1 MKKLITLLC
10 TALVLSLSA
19 CQHDDIWDMM
29 NDHEQR
35 LEKLEEQCRELN
47 SNIEAMQVIL
57 QAVKQNDYVTE
68 VVKIVEGGVEVGYS
82 ITFSKSGTITIFH
95 GKECD
100 APIIGIKKDNDGSYY
115 WTSNGEWLT
124 DEEGNKISATVADSE
139 GDYIT
144 PQFKVIDG
152 VWYVSYDNGSSWSNL
167 SKQMN
172 DKYSFFKSITQ
183 NESSVTFVLADGTKF
198 TLPKYSET
206 DSTNKYATKFTD
218 AEDELVAKVRDNI
231 DAETVVFLL
240 MSDTHASNDAT
251 YEQSVLARK
260 LAERIGADAIV
271 HLGDMIDENPKSGTD
286 GSLDRLMRYM
296 EGTAASNIPFLHAIG
311 HHEKYGSVIYPANEA
326 DFRYYLTN
334 NLVAGITV
342 RGYDK
347 HLHTV
352 RDVSN
357 VFNYYVDF
365 DFQHLRCIF
374 VDSVYMRWGMDEH
387 TISWIKDTI
396 NNTPEDYKIMFFS
409 HVSPVA
415 KANFKNELVNEEP
428 LQNMLNECLASGHT
442 ILGWAHGHTHADNV
456 VYCDEVDFPVIGTAC
471 SINEGDSKGANSPKY
486 DQNLVFYSDRTAGT
500 LNQYLV
506 DVLCIN
512 PSTGMLKYFR
522 FGAGKDRIVDALNP
536 EPSVGES
543 VYIETAIGGI
553 AGATGVQ
560 NNANIRSR
568 SVYFTAKEANLVYS
582 VSGEW
587 YLYAYSGD
595 KYVGILQ
602 EDGTFGFTSET
613 SNDRT
618 VGPGEKIDLRSFNE
632 NYKFRVCG
640 YPDASNS
647 EKKVTASTKDMWSF
661 YLL

>member
-1 MKKLITLLC
+1 MAELDKRRVDSGKN
-10 TALVLSLSA
+10 
-19 CQHDDIWDMM
+19 W
-29 NDHEQR
+29 
-35 LEKLEEQCRELN
+35 EKVDLPEN
-47 SNIEAMQVIL
+47 
-57 QAVKQNDYVTE
+57 
-68 VVKIVEGGVEVGYS
+68 
-82 ITFSKSGTITIFH
+82 
-95 GKECD
+95 KED
-100 APIIGIKKDNDGSYY
+100 KFIK
-115 WTSNGEWLT
+115 
-124 DEEGNKISATVADSE
+124 
-139 GDYIT
+139 
-144 PQFKVIDG
+144 
-152 VWYVSYDNGSSWSNL
+152 
-167 SKQMN
+167 
-172 DKYSFFKSITQ
+172 
-183 NESSVTFVLADGTKF
+183 SVTQDESFVYFTYADGTKIS
-198 TLPKYSET
+198 LKK
-206 DSTNKYATKFTD
+206 STSKYATAFTD
-218 AEDELVAKVRDNI
+218 AEDALVAKVRDNI

-347 HLHTV
+347 HLHAV

-415 KANFKNELVNEEP
+415 KANFRNELVNDSL
-428 LQNMLNECLASGHT
+428 LQNMLKECTESGRT
-442 ILGWAHGHTHADNV
+442 ILGWSHGHTHADNV

-522 FGAGKDRIVDALNP
+522 FGAGKDRTVDALNP

-602 EDGTFGFTSET
+602 EDGTFGLTSET
-613 SNDRT
+613 SNDKT
-618 VGPGEKIDLRSFNE
+618 IGPGEKIDLRTFDG

-647 EKKVTASTKDMWSF
+647 NQKVTSSTKDMWSF
-661 YLL
+661 YKL

>member
-1 MKKLITLLC
+1 MKKLFTLLC
-10 TALVLSLSA
+10 AAIVLSINA
-19 CQHDDIWDMM
+19 CQHEDIWDKL
-29 NDHEQR
+29 NEHDQR
-35 LEKLEEQCRELN
+35 IEKLEEQCSKLN
-47 SNIEAMQVIL
+47 TNVESL
-57 QAVKQNDYVTE
+57 QTIVLALKQNELVTD
-68 VVKIVEGGVEVGYS
+68 VSTIVENGIVVGYN
-82 ITFSKSGTITIFH
+82 ITFSKFGTITILN
-95 GKECD
+95 GD
-100 APIIGIKKDNDGSYY
+100 NANTPMVGVKKHSDGLYY
-115 WTSNGEWLT
+115 WTLNGEWFT
-124 DEEGNKISATVADSE
+124 DDQGNMISATIADPN
-139 GDYIT
+139 GNYIV
-144 PQFKVIDG
+144 PQFRIIEG
-152 VWYVSYDNGSSWSNL
+152 VWYASYDNGKNWSKVEIVNNG
-167 SKQMN
+167 QDN
-172 DKYSFFKSITQ
+172 FIKSITQ
-183 NESSVTFVLADGTKF
+183 DEFNVYFTYADGTKI
-198 TLPKYSET
+198 TLKKQTS
-206 DSTNKYATKFTD
+206 KYATTFTD
-218 AEDELVAKVRDNI
+218 AEDALVAKVRDNI

-240 MSDTHASNDAT
+240 MSDSHAAKEGT
-251 YEQSVLARK
+251 YEQSVVARK

-326 DFRYYLTN
+326 DFKYYLTN

-347 HLHTV
+347 HLHAV
-352 RDVSN
+352 RDAAN

-365 DFQHLRCIF
+365 DFQRLRCIF

-387 TISWIKDTI
+387 TISWIKDTV
-396 NNTPEDYKIMFFS
+396 NDAPEDYKIMFFS

-415 KANFKNELVNEEP
+415 KANFKNELVNED
-428 LQNMLNECLASGHT
+428 LLHNMLNEGLDSRHT

-456 VYCDEVDFPVIGTAC
+456 VYCNEVDFPVIGTAC
-471 SINEGDSKGANSPKY
+471 SVDWEDSKGSNSPKY
-486 DQNLVFYSDRTAGT
+486 DQNLVFYSDRKAGT
-500 LNQYLV
+500 LNQYLI

-522 FGAGKDRIVDALNP
+522 FGAGKDRLVDAFNP
-536 EPSVGES
+536 EASVGES

-568 SVYFTAKEANLVYS
+568 STYFTAKEANLVYS

-595 KYVGILQ
+595 NYVGILQ
-602 EDGTFGFTSET
+602 DDGTFGFTSET

-618 VGPGEKIDLRSFNE
+618 IGPGERIDLRNYNQ

>member
-1 MKKLITLLC
+1 MKNLFALLS
-10 TALVLSLSA
+10 AVAVLSLSA
-19 CQHDDIWDMM
+19 CQHEDIWDKL
-29 NDHEQR
+29 NEHDQR
-35 LEKLEEQCRELN
+35 IEKLEEQCSKLN
-47 SNIEAMQVIL
+47 TNIEALRTIVMAL
-57 QAVKQNDYVTE
+57 QQNEAITDVST
-68 VVKIVEGGVEVGYS
+68 VVENGVVVGYKV
-82 ITFSKSGTITIFH
+82 TFSRFGTITILN
-95 GKECD
+95 G
-100 APIIGIKKDNDGSYY
+100 ANSNTPMIGVKKHSDGLYY
-115 WTSNGEWLT
+115 WTCNGEWLT
-124 DEEGNKISATVADSE
+124 DDQGNMISASVAGSN
-139 GDYIT
+139 GNSIV
-144 PQFKVIDG
+144 PQFRITDG
-152 VWYVSYDNGSSWSNL
+152 LWYLSYDNGKTWKKMDVLMSEEYNFI
-167 SKQMN
+167 K
-172 DKYSFFKSITQ
+172 
-183 NESSVTFVLADGTKF
+183 SVTQDESYVYFTHADGTKIAV
-198 TLPKYSET
+198 PKLA
-206 DSTNKYATKFTD
+206 NKYATTHTA
-218 AEDELVAKVRDNI
+218 AEDELVAKIRDNV
-231 DAETVVFLL
+231 DANTVVFLL
-240 MSDTHASNDAT
+240 MSDTHASDAAS
-251 YEQSVLARK
+251 YEQSAVARK
-260 LAERIGADAIV
+260 LAERIGVDAIV

-347 HLHTV
+347 HLHAV
-352 RDVSN
+352 RDAAN

-365 DFQHLRCIF
+365 DFQQLRCIF

-387 TISWIKDTI
+387 TISWIKDTV
-396 NNTPEDYKIMFFS
+396 NDTPEDYKIMFFS

-415 KANFKNELVNEEP
+415 KANFKNELVNDDL
-428 LQNMLNECLASGHT
+428 LQNMLNEGIEPGHT

-471 SINEGDSKGANSPKY
+471 SIDEGDSKGANSPKY
-486 DQNLVFYSDRTAGT
+486 DQNLVFYSDRKTGT
-500 LNQYLV
+500 LNQYLI

-595 KYVGILQ
+595 NYVGILQ
-602 EDGTFGFTSET
+602 DDGTFGFTSET

-618 VGPGEKIDLRSFNE
+618 IGPGERIDLRNFNA

-647 EKKVTASTKDMWSF
+647 EKKVTSSTKDMWSF

>member
-1 MKKLITLLC
+1 MKKLFALLC
-10 TALVLSLSA
+10 TVLLLSMSA
-19 CQHDDIWDMM
+19 CKHDDIWDKL
-29 NDHEQR
+29 NEHDQR
-35 LEKLEEQCRELN
+35 IEKLEQQCRELN
-47 SNIEAMQVIL
+47 SNVEAMQTIL
-57 QAVKQNDYVTE
+57 IALQQNDYVTD
-68 VVKIVEGGVEVGYS
+68 IVILMEGSVEVGYS
-82 ITFSKSGTITIFH
+82 ITFAKSGTITIYH
-95 GKECD
+95 GKD
-100 APIIGIKKDNDGSYY
+100 GSTPQIGVKKDSDGSYY
-115 WTSNGEWLT
+115 WTSNGEWVT
-124 DEEGNKISATVADSE
+124 DDQGNKIPADVADSN
-139 GDYIT
+139 GTYIV
-144 PQFKVIDG
+144 PQFRITGG
-152 VWYVSYDNGSSWSNL
+152 VWYVSYDNGKNWEKVDIVN
-167 SKQMN
+167 N
-172 DKYSFFKSITQ
+172 EEDKFIK
-183 NESSVTFVLADGTKF
+183 SVTQDDSFVYFTYADGTKIS
-198 TLPKYSET
+198 LQK
-206 DSTNKYATKFTD
+206 STSKYATEFTD
-218 AEDELVAKVRDNI
+218 AEDALVGKVRDNI
-231 DAETVVFLL
+231 DANTVVFLL
-240 MSDTHASNDAT
+240 MSDTHASDEAS
-251 YEQSVLARK
+251 YAQSTVARK
-260 LAERIGADAIV
+260 LAERIGVDAIV
-271 HLGDMIDENPKSGTD
+271 HLGDMIDENPKSGAD

-326 DFRYYLTN
+326 DFKYYLTN

-347 HLHTV
+347 HLHAV
-352 RDVSN
+352 RDAAN

-365 DFQHLRCIF
+365 AFQQLRCIF

-387 TISWIKDTI
+387 TISWIKDTV
-396 NNTPEDYKIMFFS
+396 NKTPEGYKIMFFS

-415 KANFKNELVNEEP
+415 KANFKNELVNEDL
-428 LQNMLNECLASGHT
+428 LQNMLNEGIEPGHT

-486 DQNLVFYSDRTAGT
+486 DKNLVFYSDRKAGT
-500 LNQYLV
+500 LNQYLI

-512 PSTGMLKYFR
+512 PSTGVLKYYR

-568 SVYFTAKEANLVYS
+568 STYFTAKEANLVYS

-595 KYVGILQ
+595 NYVGILQ
-602 EDGTFGFTSET
+602 DDGTFGFTSET

-618 VGPGEKIDLRSFNE
+618 IGPGERIDLRNYNQ

>member
-1 MKKLITLLC
+1 MKKLFAFLC
-10 TALVLSLSA
+10 TAIVLSLSA
-19 CQHDDIWDMM
+19 CQQEDIWNKLNEHD
-29 NDHEQR
+29 QR
-35 LEKLEEQCRELN
+35 IQKLEEQCSKLN
-47 SNIEAMQVIL
+47 TNIESLHTMLLAL
-57 QAVKQNDYVTE
+57 QQNESVTD
-68 VVKIVEGGVEVGYS
+68 VSKIIEGGVEVGYS
-82 ITFSKSGTITIFH
+82 ITFSKFGTISIYNGDNGST
-95 GKECD
+95 
-100 APIIGIKKDNDGSYY
+100 PMVGIKKHTDGLYY
-115 WTSNGEWLT
+115 WTLNGEWIT
-124 DEEGNKISATVADSE
+124 NEQGDMISASVN
-139 GDYIT
+139 GDHIV
-144 PQFKVIDG
+144 PQFRITDG
-152 VWYVSYDNGSSWSNL
+152 VWYVSYDNGKNWEKVDLPEN
-167 SKQMN
+167 KE
-172 DKYSFFKSITQ
+172 DKFIK
-183 NESSVTFVLADGTKF
+183 SVTQDESFVYFTYADGTKIS
-198 TLPKYSET
+198 LQK
-206 DSTNKYATKFTD
+206 STSKYATAFTD
-218 AEDELVAKVRDNI
+218 AEDALVAKVRDNI

-251 YEQSVLARK
+251 YAQSTVARK

-326 DFRYYLTN
+326 DFKYYLTN

-347 HLHTV
+347 HLHAV
-352 RDVSN
+352 RDAAN

-365 DFQHLRCIF
+365 DFQQLRCIF

-387 TISWIKDTI
+387 TISWIKDTV
-396 NNTPEDYKIMFFS
+396 NDTPEDYKIMFFS

-415 KANFKNELVNEEP
+415 KANFKNELVNESL
-428 LQNMLNECLASGHT
+428 LQNMLNEGIEPGHT

-471 SINEGDSKGANSPKY
+471 SIDEGDSKGANSPKY
-486 DQNLVFYSDRTAGT
+486 DQNLVFYSDRKAGT
-500 LNQYLV
+500 LNQYLI

-522 FGAGKDRIVDALNP
+522 FGAGKDRLVDAFNP
-536 EPSVGES
+536 EASVGES

-568 SVYFTAKEANLVYS
+568 STYFTAKEANLVYS

-595 KYVGILQ
+595 NYVGILQ
-602 EDGTFGFTSET
+602 DDGTFGLTSET

-618 VGPGEKIDLRSFNE
+618 IGPGERIDLRNFNA

-647 EKKVTASTKDMWSF
+647 EKKVTSGTKDMWSF

>member
-1 MKKLITLLC
+1 MKKLFALFC
-10 TALVLSLSA
+10 SALVLSLSA
-19 CQHDDIWDMM
+19 CQHDEIWDKM
-29 NDHEQR
+29 NNHEQR

-47 SNIEAMQVIL
+47 SNIEAIQTIL
-57 QAVKQNDYVTE
+57 QAVQQNDYITD
-68 VVKIVEGGVEVGYS
+68 VVKIVEDGVEVGYS
-82 ITFSKSGTITIFH
+82 ITFSKLGTITIYN
-95 GKECD
+95 GVNAN
-100 APIIGIKKDNDGSYY
+100 APMIGVKKHSDGLYY
-115 WTSNGEWLT
+115 WTLNGEWIT
-124 DEEGNKISATVADSE
+124 DEQGRMIAASVTDSTAN
-139 GDYIT
+139 YVV
-144 PQFKVIDG
+144 PQFRISDG
-152 VWYVSYDNGSSWSNL
+152 VWYVSYNNGKNWEKIDIVN
-167 SKQMN
+167 N
-172 DKYSFFKSITQ
+172 GEDKFIKSITQ
-183 NESSVTFVLADGTKF
+183 DDSFVYFTYADGTKIS
-198 TLPKYSET
+198 LQK
-206 DSTNKYATKFTD
+206 STSKYATAFTD
-218 AEDELVAKVRDNI
+218 AEDELIAKVRDNI

-240 MSDTHASNDAT
+240 MSDTHASDEAT
-251 YEQSVLARK
+251 YKQSVVARK
-260 LAERIGADAIV
+260 LAERIGVDAIV
-271 HLGDMIDENPKSGTD
+271 HLGDMIDENPKSGAD

-326 DFRYYLTN
+326 DFKYYLTN

-347 HLHTV
+347 HLHAV
-352 RDVSN
+352 RDAAN

-365 DFQHLRCIF
+365 AFQQLRCIF

-387 TISWIKDTI
+387 TISWIKDTV
-396 NNTPEDYKIMFFS
+396 NKTPEGYKIMFFS

-415 KANFKNELVNEEP
+415 KANFKNELVNEDL
-428 LQNMLNECLASGHT
+428 LQNMLNEGIESGHT

-486 DQNLVFYSDRTAGT
+486 DQNLVFYSDRKAGT
-500 LNQYLV
+500 LNQYLI

-512 PSTGMLKYFR
+512 PSTGVLKYYR

-553 AGATGVQ
+553 AGATGIQ

-568 SVYFTAKEANLVYS
+568 SVYFTTKEANLVYS

-595 KYVGILQ
+595 QYVGILQ
-602 EDGTFGFTSET
+602 DDGTFGFTSDT

-618 VGPGEKIDLRSFNE
+618 IGPGERIDLRNFNQ